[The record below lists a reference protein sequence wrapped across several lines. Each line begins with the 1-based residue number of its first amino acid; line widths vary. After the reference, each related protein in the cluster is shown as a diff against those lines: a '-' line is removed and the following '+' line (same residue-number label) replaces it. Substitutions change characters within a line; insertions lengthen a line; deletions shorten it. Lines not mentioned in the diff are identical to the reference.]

1 MSEKEYCPICKKEHE
16 VVYLTNV
23 RGTIYKC
30 SNCKHYGISE
40 TVLYADND
48 VEKERRLNVIYN
60 FIEHKPT
67 CVKGGRNFDW
77 VFYYDENVM
86 SQSDE
91 EYVNVFPL
99 MQDYPKDVAVR
110 MDQILLNLADD
121 HPMLSDLFTTQ
132 SCVEKFR
139 RFYCES
145 KNLEAEVNNVLSMF
159 SDLGY
164 IKWHSEI
171 KTYHNEG
178 SKYSITAKGWE
189 KVSQLR
195 QTNEVSNQGF
205 IAMSF
210 AQETNNI
217 KDCFMKA
224 ISDAGYKPMIINA
237 KEHNNYIMPEI
248 FYEIK
253 RSKFVVVDVTFKNYG
268 AYYEAGYALALG
280 KEVIFCCEEKTFN
293 DPNKKPHF
301 DVVQKS
307 MIIWKDEADLITRL
321 KNRITATVN

>member
-1 MSEKEYCPICKKEHE
+1 MSEREYCPICKKEHE

-23 RGTIYKC
+23 RGAIYKC
-30 SNCKHYGISE
+30 SNGKHYGISE

-60 FIEHKPT
+60 FIERKPF
-67 CVKGGRNFDW
+67 CVKGAYNHYW

-86 SQSDE
+86 SQVDE

-110 MDQILLNLADD
+110 MDRILLNLADD
-121 HPMLSDLFTTQ
+121 HPMLSETFTQ
-132 SCVEKFR
+132 PSYERNFR
-139 RFYCES
+139 RLYCES
-145 KNLEAEVNNVLSMF
+145 KDIPAEIINIFTMLSDM
-159 SDLGY
+159 GY
-164 IKWHSEI
+164 IKAIVPVMSFDD
-171 KTYHNEG
+171 EG
-178 SKYSITAKGWE
+178 AGYGITAKGWE
-189 KVSQLR
+189 RIAQLR
-195 QTNEVSNQGF
+195 QTNEEVDQGF

-253 RSKFVVVDVTFKNYG
+253 RSKFVVVDVTFQNYG

-293 DPNKKPHF
+293 DPDKKPHF
-301 DVVQKS
+301 DIVQKS
-307 MIIWKDEADLITRL
+307 MILWKDENDLITRL
-321 KNRITATVN
+321 KNRITATVK

>member
-1 MSEKEYCPICKKEHE
+1 MSEAEYCPICKKTHE
-16 VVYLTNV
+16 VGYLSKV
-23 RGTIYKC
+23 SGRKYKC
-30 SNCKHYGISE
+30 SNGKHYCISD
-40 TVLYADND
+40 TVWTADND

-60 FIEHKPT
+60 FIERKPI
-67 CVKGGRNFDW
+67 CVKGAYNYYW

-86 SQSDE
+86 SQMDE

-110 MDQILLNLADD
+110 MDRILLNLADD
-121 HPMLSDLFTTQ
+121 HPMLSDLFTEQ
-132 SCVEKFR
+132 SCVGRFR

-145 KNLEAEVNNVLSMF
+145 KNHEGEVKNILSMF

-164 IKWHSEI
+164 IKRHSEI
-171 KTYHNEG
+171 KTYDNEG

-195 QTNEVSNQGF
+195 QTNDVANQGF

-253 RSKFVVVDVTFKNYG
+253 RSKFVVADATFPNCG

-293 DPNKKPHF
+293 DLDKKPHF